1 MRKITTAQIF
11 PLLCG
16 FVMLGAVLAL
26 ATPAVAAY
34 QLGDTIDDFTLNDL
48 NGNPVSLSDFADDII
63 VINFFATWCPGCN
76 VEAAILENN
85 IHQVYQEHGVTVIAI
100 DLQEQVAIV
109 QNWVDS
115 QGVTYQ
121 ILLTPD
127 WDLFSQFP
135 QAGGLPYNAV
145 IGRDRVLRYAKILFN
160 EEAIITT
167 LNALLGFDPVAD
179 EAQSFGQVKALYR

>member
-11 PLLCG
+11 PFLCG
-16 FVMLGAVLAL
+16 FVVLGAVLAL
-26 ATPAVAAY
+26 ATPAHATY
-34 QLGDTIDDFTLNDL
+34 ELGDIINDFTLNDL
-48 NGNPVSLSDFADDII
+48 NGNPVSLSDFAGDII

-85 IHQVYQEHGVTVIAI
+85 IHQVYQEYDVTVIAI

-135 QAGGLPYNAV
+135 LAGGLPYNAV

-160 EEAIITT
+160 EEAIVTT
-167 LNALLGFDPVAD
+167 LNNLLGFDPVAD

>member
-1 MRKITTAQIF
+1 MRKNNTTRVLPFRRGIA
-11 PLLCG
+11 
-16 FVMLGAVLAL
+16 VLGILLAL
-26 ATPAVAAY
+26 ATPALATY
-34 QLGDTIDDFTLNDL
+34 QLGDTINDFTLNDL
-48 NGNPVSLSDFADDII
+48 NGNPVSMSDFGNDII
-63 VINFFATWCPGCN
+63 VINFFATWCAGCN

-160 EEAIITT
+160 EEAITTT
-167 LNALLGFDPVAD
+167 LNSLLGFNPVAD
-179 EAQSFGQVKALYR
+179 EAQSFGQIKALYR